1 MEINK
6 LISSD
11 DLQTTIEVLLKVSE
25 TVYKEEG
32 LLFRNNTSI
41 MLDDARVTLE
51 RLRDPSKF
59 RLPGHCSYD

>member
-1 MEINK
+1 MDINK

-32 LLFRNNTSI
+32 ILLRNETVI
-41 MLDDARVTLE
+41 MLGDARRYLQNLKETSGR
-51 RLRDPSKF
+51 RLDP
-59 RLPGHCSYD
+59 